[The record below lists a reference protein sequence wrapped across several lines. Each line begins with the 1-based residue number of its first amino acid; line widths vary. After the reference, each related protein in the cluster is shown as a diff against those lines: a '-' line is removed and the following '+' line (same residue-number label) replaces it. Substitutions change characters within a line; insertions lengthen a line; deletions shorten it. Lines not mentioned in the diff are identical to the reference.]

1 MNKTYQNKVVDH
13 SVVKIFST
21 QVGITSC
28 GLDFKDSIFNS
39 KDGDIEGTT
48 TQIKNKDIALLAALL
63 VETISNGGSC
73 GLIDDTQYI
82 ESSNST

>member
-1 MNKTYQNKVVDH
+1 MVDH
-13 SVVKIFST
+13 SVVEIFTT
-21 QVGITSC
+21 QVSITSC

-39 KDGDIEGTT
+39 KDGHIESTT
-48 TQIKNKDIALLAALL
+48 TQIKDKDIALLAALL
-63 VETISNGGSC
+63 VKTISNGGSG